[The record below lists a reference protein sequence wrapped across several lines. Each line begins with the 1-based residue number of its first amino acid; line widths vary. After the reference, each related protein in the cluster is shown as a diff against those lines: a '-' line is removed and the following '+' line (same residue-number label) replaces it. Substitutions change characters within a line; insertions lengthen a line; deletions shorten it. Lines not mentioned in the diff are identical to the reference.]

1 MLSRYSERAVALLST
16 FGARTPLHLLKGDW
30 PHREATRR
38 SPPADDRAD
47 AERGIFLRS
56 VVLERGGHRVFDGLT
71 LDLVE
76 PRIGIIGDNGAGKS
90 SLLRLIAGLE
100 QPVNGQLT
108 VHGHS
113 THTEHGAVARRVG
126 LMFQNPDDQI
136 LCPTVEEELA
146 FTLSARGASKTQARE
161 QARDFLTTWGLSHW
175 APRAISQL
183 SQGQRQKVCLLAL
196 QIAQPLTLLL
206 DEPFAS
212 LDLPS
217 QLRLGRQLLSAD
229 QQLIFSTHVLEQV
242 CDFQRVI
249 WLESGRV
256 RADGPGQEVCQ
267 AYREDVKRRA
277 IESAETA
284 EMV

>member
-1 MLSRYSERAVALLST
+1 MLSKSERAALLLST
-16 FGARTPLHLLKGDW
+16 VGTSARRNPFDSAAYPGKG
-30 PHREATRR
+30 TS
-38 SPPADDRAD
+38 SPTLETARPADSRK
-47 AERGIFLRS
+47 GIFLES
-56 VVLERGGHRVFDGLT
+56 VVLDRGDQRVFNGLT

-90 SLLRLIAGLE
+90 SLLRLITGLE
-100 QPVNGQLT
+100 QPLGGQT
-108 VHGHS
+108 RVHGHS
-113 THTEHGAVARRVG
+113 TDADRRAVARQVG

-136 LCPTVEEELA
+136 ICPTVEEELA
-146 FTLSARGASKTQARE
+146 FTLSAQGVSKARARE
-161 QARDFLTTWGLSHW
+161 EARDFLRVWGLSHW

-196 QIAQPLTLLL
+196 QIGKPLTLLL

-217 QLRLGRQLLSAD
+217 QLRLGRHLLNAD

-242 CDFQRVI
+242 CDFERVI
-249 WLESGRV
+249 WLERGKV

-267 AYREDVKRRA
+267 AYREDVRQRA
-277 IESAETA
+277 LETA
-284 EMV
+284 DTAELA

>member
-1 MLSRYSERAVALLST
+1 MLSRFSERAVALLST
-16 FGARTPLHLLKGDW
+16 FCARTPLHPLKSDR
-30 PHREATRR
+30 PRREATQR
-38 SPPADDRAD
+38 SPAADDRAN
-47 AERGIFLRS
+47 AKRSIFLRS
-56 VVLERGGHRVFDGLT
+56 VVLDRGGQRVFDGLT

-76 PRIGIIGDNGAGKS
+76 PRIGIIGNNGAGKS

-100 QPVNGQLT
+100 RPLSGQLT
-108 VHGHS
+108 VHGH
-113 THTEHGAVARRVG
+113 THHCAVARQVG

-161 QARDFLTTWGLSHW
+161 QARDFLATWGLSHW
-175 APRAISQL
+175 GPRAISQL
-183 SQGQRQKVCLLAL
+183 SQGQRQKVCLLGL
-196 QIAQPLTLLL
+196 QIGKPLTLLL

-217 QLRLGRQLLSAD
+217 QLRLGRQLLRAD

-249 WLESGRV
+249 WLERGSV
-256 RADGPGQEVCQ
+256 RADGPGQGVCQ
-267 AYREDVKRRA
+267 AYREDVRRRA
-277 IESAETA
+277 IESAETVEIA
-284 EMV
+284 

>member
-1 MLSRYSERAVALLST
+1 MLKTFFKRVAMLNTPGIGGQQPYRDTSSLV
-16 FGARTPLHLLKGDW
+16 ARGTSSK
-30 PHREATRR
+30 
-38 SPPADDRAD
+38 SPADDLPTN
-47 AERGIFLRS
+47 AEGSISLCS
-56 VVLERGGHRVFDGLT
+56 IVLDRGGHRVFDGLT

-100 QPVNGQLT
+100 QPLSGQLI

-113 THTEHGAVARRVG
+113 THANRSAVARRIG

-136 LCPTVEEELA
+136 ICPTVEEELA
-146 FTLSARGASKTQARE
+146 FTLSAQGVSKARARE
-161 QARDFLTTWGLSHW
+161 QARDFLADSGLSNW
-175 APRAISQL
+175 GPRAVSQL

-196 QIAQPLTLLL
+196 QIAGPLTLLL

-217 QLRLGRQLLSAD
+217 QLRLGRQLLSAN

-242 CDFQRVI
+242 CDFERVI
-249 WLESGRV
+249 WLERGKV
-256 RADGPGQEVCQ
+256 RADGAGHKVCQ
-267 AYREDVKRRA
+267 AYRDEVARTAD
-277 IESAETA
+277 EPDQSAEMA
-284 EMV
+284 